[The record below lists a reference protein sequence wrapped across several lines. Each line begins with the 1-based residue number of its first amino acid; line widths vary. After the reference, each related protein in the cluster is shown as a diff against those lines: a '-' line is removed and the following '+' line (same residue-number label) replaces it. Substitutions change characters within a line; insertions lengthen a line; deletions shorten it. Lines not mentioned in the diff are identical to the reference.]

1 MGQLVVCLGEDS
13 YVLWSD
19 TVDAPVSPATGRSKM
34 VSLLESEHH
43 VAWDEADT
51 LVRVADEGGTSD
63 HGRTLAEVVRHNRAG
78 PGESTLTLPELIR
91 AYSE

>member
-1 MGQLVVCLGEDS
+1 MAQLVVCLAENS

-19 TVDAPVSPATGRSKM
+19 TVDAPVSPVKGRSEM

-43 VAWDEADT
+43 VTWEEADT
-51 LVRVADEGGTSD
+51 LVRVADKGGTSD
-63 HGRTLAEVVRHNRAG
+63 PTRTLAEVVKHNRAG
-78 PGESTLTLPELIR
+78 PGEATLTLPELIR